1 MLGTIKVPLNMK
13 KLQAELPNSN
23 YESDRPKREKKASQS
38 DPILDDIA
46 EADEQAEG
54 PQRERVR
61 ESIQP

>member
-23 YESDRPKREKKASQS
+23 YETDKPKREKKAQPK

-46 EADEQAEG
+46 EADELAEA
-54 PQRERVR
+54 P
-61 ESIQP
+61 

>member
-23 YESDRPKREKKASQS
+23 YESDKPKKEKRAPKP

-46 EADEQAEG
+46 EADE
-54 PQRERVR
+54 
-61 ESIQP
+61 

>member
-23 YESDRPKREKKASQS
+23 YESDKPKREKKVPAP

-46 EADEQAEG
+46 EADEQAEA
-54 PQRERVR
+54 PQQERVR
-61 ESIQP
+61 ESA